1 MILSLDTETTGLD
14 LRHGAKPFFITTCNS
29 NGKQPFIEWDV
40 DPLTR
45 EPIIPQEDL
54 SSLQEMIN
62 SADRLIFHNAKFD
75 THAIDTIL
83 PDMYW
88 DWSKIEDTLVAA
100 HVLASNEP
108 KDLTT
113 LGIKY
118 LKRDIE
124 SYELKME
131 KIVKEVINLTRKLHP
146 SWRLAKKGLPEM
158 PSAKQKTWKF
168 DTWLPRA
175 YALRHKYPLSH
186 TYFDITR
193 KYANADSDV
202 TYHLWMGIGK
212 WIGMKRLL
220 EERDLWEHY
229 RFRMESVRIAYEMEC
244 RGIAFSQERTNT
256 IAPKYLSESKRLRRE
271 LVSIAKE
278 YDYELKMPKKGYND
292 SLREFMN
299 DYLKLEPYYNKKG
312 KRTYDKRE
320 ALPYYIDTLPSGSK
334 QLDFVKLL
342 LEKSNYDTSLT
353 YIQDYQRYGF
363 CDDVGLWWRLYP
375 NLNPVGSKTIRWTSS
390 NPNSQN
396 IAKPDEDRA
405 DVGLRY
411 MFGPAED
418 REWWSFDAKN
428 VELRIPF
435 YVSGEPDMIA
445 LFEKPNEPPFY
456 GSNHMLVF
464 SVLWEDLWHDAI
476 KQSGIDGAHDYC
488 KKRYKKTNY
497 QWTKNFDFAL
507 QYGSGAAN
515 ANRTAHHPTAYQ
527 LIAERFSK
535 LNVLN
540 QKQISKARRD
550 GYIETL
556 PDRRVNP
563 RRGYPLLC
571 TRTESGG
578 ILTTVPLSYFVQGS
592 AMWLTSTGM
601 AKVDAQ
607 LKEWI
612 KDGWDGYIVMQI
624 HDEIILDVPKRANPK
639 DNPRQSNL
647 GRMRVIQRLL
657 ESGGEDF
664 IPSIPTPF
672 GCSFHPDNWAEE
684 ITF

>member
-1 MILSLDTETTGLD
+1 MIIALDTETTGID

-40 DPLTR
+40 NPLTR

-54 SSLQEMIN
+54 SFLQELID
-62 SADRLIFHNAKFD
+62 SADVLVFHNSKFD

-83 PDMYW
+83 PKNQW

-118 LKRDIE
+118 IKRDIE
-124 SYELKME
+124 EYELKME

-158 PSAKQKTWKF
+158 PSAKKKTWKF

-175 YALRHKYPLSH
+175 YALRHKFASSH
-186 TYFDITR
+186 TYFEVTR
-193 KYANADSDV
+193 KYANTDSEV
-202 TYHLWMGIGK
+202 TYCLWQV
-212 WIGMKRLL
+212 MKRRL

-256 IAPKYLSESKRLRRE
+256 IAPKYISEAKKLKRE
-271 LVSIAKE
+271 LVSIAKK
-278 YDYELKMPKKGYND
+278 YDYDLKMPKKGYND
-292 SLREFMN
+292 SLRDFMDN
-299 DYLKLEPYYNKKG
+299 ELKLEPYYNKKG

-320 ALPYYIDTLPSGSK
+320 ALPYYIDTLPSGSR
-334 QLDFVKLL
+334 QLEFVKLL
-342 LEKSNYDTSLT
+342 LEKSNYDTSLA
-353 YIQDYQRYGF
+353 YIRDYQRYGF
-363 CDDVGLWWRLYP
+363 CDDIGETWRLYP
-375 NLNPVGSKTIRWTSS
+375 NLNPVGSKTIRWTHQ
-390 NPNSQN
+390 NPNSANISKMEDQN
-396 IAKPDEDRA
+396 GKS
-405 DVGLRY
+405 LRY
-411 MFGPAED
+411 MFGPTEG

-428 VELRIPF
+428 IELRIPF
-435 YVSGEPDMIA
+435 YVSNEPEMIA
-445 LFEKPNEPPFY
+445 LFEKPDEPPYY
-456 GSNHMLVF
+456 GSNHILIF
-464 SVLWEDLWHDAI
+464 SVLWEELWDKAV
-476 KQSGIDGAHDYC
+476 KEVGLNEAGPYC
-488 KKRYKKTNY
+488 KSKYKATNY
-497 QWTKNFDFAL
+497 QWTKNFNFSV
-507 QYGSGAAN
+507 QYGSGGAN
-515 ANRTAHHPTAYQ
+515 ANRTAHHPNAYQ

-535 LNVLN
+535 LNDLN
-540 QKQISKARRD
+540 QKKIAEARRN
-550 GYIETL
+550 GYVETL

-563 RRGYPLLC
+563 RHGYPLLC

-607 LKEWI
+607 LKEWQ

-624 HDEIILDVPKRANPK
+624 HDEIILDVPKRVNPK
-639 DNPRQSNL
+639 ENPRQSNL

-672 GCSFHPDNWAEE
+672 GCSFHPNNWAEE
-684 ITF
+684 ITL